1 MAMNLADLIDASRRL
16 SLKDRRALVDA
27 LRGELEEGNGDI
39 AELEGLGEEV
49 WRDIDVDDYVRQ
61 ERDAWTRSTG

>member
-16 SLKDRRALVDA
+16 SLEDRRALVDA

>member
-1 MAMNLADLIDASRRL
+1 MNLADLIDASRRL
-16 SLKDRRALVDA
+16 SLEDRRALVET
-27 LRGELEEGNGDI
+27 LRGELEEGDGDI